1 MIATCLGIY
10 DFFFQFFFSFLF
22 IVNLGSPSVREV
34 VSCLGLSGQKGE
46 VHNREEGEIGTKM

>member
-1 MIATCLGIY
+1 MIFSFS
-10 DFFFQFFFSFLF
+10 FFFFYFLF

>member
-1 MIATCLGIY
+1 MICSFS
-10 DFFFQFFFSFLF
+10 FFFHFLF
-22 IVNLGSPSVREV
+22 FVNLGSPSVREV